1 MTEIIY
7 KELSYKVVGC
17 AMEVHKELGSGFLES
32 VYEAAMV
39 VELEKQGIPFQLQK
53 QFPVIYKGVP
63 VKDFAADLVIDDKII
78 VELKAISKLGAIE
91 RAQVINYLKA
101 TGLKLGLL
109 INFGQTSLQYER
121 LIL

>member
-1 MTEIIY
+1 MADIIY

-17 AMEVHKELGSGFLES
+17 AMEVHKELGPGFLES
-32 VYEAAMV
+32 VYEAALA

-63 VKDFAADLVIDDKII
+63 VKIFTADLVIDDKII
-78 VELKAISKLGAIE
+78 IELKAISKLGAIE

-109 INFGQTSLQYER
+109 INFGQISLQYER
-121 LIL
+121 LVL